1 MTNSSSAMLEATMS
15 GLEAGLRVLHIATF
29 NPQFCRPDTDTGQ
42 VLADEA
48 LRDFDYIPV
57 KDGQRCVGVLRR
69 GGGATDGPVSTR
81 MDLLTDAMI
90 VSADA
95 PLSQFIPIMAGEPY
109 RLVVGGPQIQGVVG
123 IVTRSDMLKLPV
135 RLLAF
140 TQVTHLE
147 MVLAEVIRARCAS
160 DDEWMDRLSPSR
172 RKGVRDKIQE
182 ARDDGIDPPAL
193 EFTGFCDKRDIVAK
207 LYRPGKSFKDDL
219 KKIEDLRNTV
229 AHAGS
234 YAGTETQLKIFL
246 EALRLTSSWTDQLH
260 TRLAGPQGEA
270 A

>member
-29 NPQFCRPDTDTGQ
+29 NPQFCRPDDDTGQ
-42 VLADEA
+42 VLDDEA

-57 KDGQRCVGVLRR
+57 KDGDRCVGVLRR
-69 GGGATDGPVSTR
+69 GGGAADGLVCKN
-81 MDLLTDAMI
+81 MDPLTDSMI

-95 PLSQFIPIMAGEPY
+95 PLRQFIPIMASEPY

-147 MVLAEVIRARCAS
+147 MVMAEVIRAS
-160 DDEWMDRLSPSR
+160 SPSDEWLARLSEGR
-172 RKGVRDKIQE
+172 RNRVQGKLQG

-193 EFTGFCDKRDIVAK
+193 EFTDFCDKRDIVAK
-207 LYRPGKSFKDDL
+207 LYCPGKSFKDDL

-246 EALRLTSSWTDQLH
+246 EALRLTGSWTDQLH
-260 TRLAGPQGEA
+260 IRLAEPQGA
-270 A
+270 AA

>member
-1 MTNSSSAMLEATMS
+1 MTNSSSTMLETTMS

-29 NPQFCRPDTDTGQ
+29 NPQFCRPDADTGQ
-42 VLADEA
+42 VLADEGS
-48 LRDFDYIPV
+48 RDFDYIPV
-57 KDGQRCVGVLRR
+57 KDGERCVGVLRR
-69 GGGATDGPVSTR
+69 GGGATDGPVSIC
-81 MDLLTDAMI
+81 MDTLTDAMI

-95 PLSQFIPIMAGEPY
+95 SLSQFIPIMAGEPY

-147 MVLAEVIRARCAS
+147 MVMAEVIRAS
-160 DDEWMDRLSPSR
+160 GPSDEWMDRLSEGR
-172 RKGVRDKIQE
+172 RKRVRDKIQE

-193 EFTGFCDKRDIVAK
+193 EFTDFCDKRDIVAK